1 MAIFRGAGDCK
12 CDIAANFP
20 ITGNYG
26 IISASLRTNANVIV
40 VGPGLRL
47 FGPSTGDL
55 SITAYAPLDIGET
68 LKCAAT
74 ANVSF
79 DWDQRADCDTANGQ
93 IVMRF
98 ISRGRERAAQE
109 GEVTRQISMTHI
121 NANNPYLS
129 FNASASSGPHTPYI
143 LNYHY
148 DGCDFRYRGNPL
160 PITVG
165 TKNNSTTIPFLS
177 GILPVGSTLYLTS
190 FNWSYTPPEIPTVSY
205 SFLFSYSGG
214 R

>member
-1 MAIFRGAGDCK
+1 MTIYRNADNCK

-40 VGPGLRL
+40 VGPSLRL
-47 FGPSTGDL
+47 YGPSTGDL
-55 SITAYAPLDIGET
+55 SITAYAPLDIGES

-79 DWDQRADCDTANGQ
+79 DWDQRADCDTVTGQ
-93 IVMRF
+93 IIMRF

-109 GEVTRQISMTHI
+109 GEITRQITMTHI
-121 NANNPYLS
+121 NANKPYLS
-129 FNASASSGPHTPYI
+129 FSASAGSGPHTPYI

-148 DGCDFRYRGNPL
+148 DGYDFRYRGNPL
-160 PITVG
+160 PITAK
-165 TKNNSTTIPFLS
+165 TKTDSTVIPFLS
-177 GILPVGSTLYLTS
+177 QILPVGCALHLTS
-190 FNWSYTPPEIPTVSY
+190 FSWTYTPPEVPTVSY
-205 SFLFSYSGG
+205 SFLFSYSEV
-214 R
+214 